1 MQTVALKELLRAE
14 AEAKETARAQ
24 AEAMAGTA
32 ARWESN
38 AKNASMKAQK
48 AQTELDML
56 EGVLQTVQASCSV
69 LARQVQGFVEPAHT
83 ASCMLSATCTSVT
96 RANTSSKMLAPRHT
110 MM

>member
-1 MQTVALKELLRAE
+1 MKVLLRAE
-14 AEAKETARAQ
+14 AEAKEKARAQ

-38 AKNASMKAQK
+38 SKSASMKAHK

-69 LARQVQGFVEPAHT
+69 LARQVQLTLEPAH
-83 ASCMLSATCTSVT
+83 AAHVCCQQYAACPS
-96 RANTSSKMLAPRHT
+96 PG
-110 MM
+110 